1 MKITQEVDVAGV
13 GVGPSN
19 LSLAALLH
27 HRTNRISAFFDAQ
40 ENINWHPGMLYPE
53 SLLQVS
59 YLKDLVTLVDPSNP
73 FSFLCFLS
81 SKDRLYRF
89 INAQYSSV
97 KRKEFESYFRW
108 VANQLPNIYL
118 GQKVR
123 EIGFKNN
130 VFEIRSTDKKADAK
144 NIVLGTGLVPKIP
157 DCTRPYIG
165 DTVFHI
171 KNYLDKSLD
180 ASNKRIAIIGGGQS
194 GAELF
199 SHLLSQSD
207 GLPEKLYWVS
217 SRNNFSPIDDS
228 SFANEYFTP
237 GFSNYFYHLSSEEK
251 NKMVSEQT
259 LASDGISESLL
270 QKIYQQLYEL
280 EFLEKRDQVATLFHS
295 SIFDGIKSSEVGWE
309 INVNSKNKEIS
320 LDVDIVILATGFK
333 YEVPEFLSPIKERIE
348 FVNGNY
354 KINEDYSIS
363 WDGPKENRIYV
374 QNAARLERGVADPNL
389 SLMAWRSAMIVNSLI
404 GEKVYK
410 TSEADKFMSF

>member
-1 MKITQEVDVAGV
+1 
-13 GVGPSN
+13 
-19 LSLAALLH
+19 
-27 HRTNRISAFFDAQ
+27 
-40 ENINWHPGMLYPE
+40 
-53 SLLQVS
+53 
-59 YLKDLVTLVDPSNP
+59 
-73 FSFLCFLS
+73 
-81 SKDRLYRF
+81 
-89 INAQYSSV
+89 
-97 KRKEFESYFRW
+97 
-108 VANQLPNIYL
+108 
-118 GQKVR
+118 
-123 EIGFKNN
+123 
-130 VFEIRSTDKKADAK
+130 
-144 NIVLGTGLVPKIP
+144 LGTGLVPKIP